1 MCDADDYESLPPS
14 TPLAVSAT
22 AGALAGIAEHC
33 AMFPV
38 DSVKT
43 RMQSLSCS
51 KQRSYGITQMLSV
64 MVKEEGI
71 FRPVRGMN
79 AMAVGA
85 GPAHAMYFT
94 CIEVGRE
101 AANTVKV
108 PTHIGEGDIFMI
120 SGHNNHFTFFSYILY
135 SILAK

>member
-1 MCDADDYESLPPS
+1 
-14 TPLAVSAT
+14 
-22 AGALAGIAEHC
+22 
-33 AMFPV
+33 
-38 DSVKT
+38 
-43 RMQSLSCS
+43 MQSLSCS

-94 CIEVGRE
+94 CIEMGRE
-101 AANTVKV
+101 AANQAKV
-108 PTHIGEGDIFMI
+108 PTQFGEGMLLFY
-120 SGHNNHFTFFSYILY
+120 FTET
-135 SILAK
+135 

>member
-1 MCDADDYESLPPS
+1 MSDADDYESLPPS

-108 PTHIGEGDIFMI
+108 PTHIGEGDII
-120 SGHNNHFTFFSYILY
+120 ICGYPGFS
-135 SILAK
+135 